1 MSEEKINSDETGS
14 SDEIN
19 SANPPVTPPK
29 KSIFAKLIK
38 WVFIFF
44 LLLFLL
50 ITGIFIFIQTDT
62 FNKIALDIVLDKVNT
77 SLKDKD
83 SEIYA
88 SSLEGN
94 IFRGIVL
101 KDGSVRVKN
110 DTLMK
115 FGSLETKYNIFSLLD
130 HEISVQN
137 VILKQPQINLTKV
150 KNKNDSLVWNL
161 DYFLSSDKPDE
172 DTTTSVFD
180 WGITADNIEI
190 ENGSVRM
197 LENKNS
203 DSLSGILKCGIL
215 ILWIFHIWI

>member
-19 SANPPVTPPK
+19 SANPPVIPPK

-83 SEIYA
+83 SEIY
-88 SSLEGN
+88 GN
-94 IFRGIVL
+94 
-101 KDGSVRVKN
+101 N
-110 DTLMK
+110 DYLLLM
-115 FGSLETKYNIFSLLD
+115 
-130 HEISVQN
+130 ISP
-137 VILKQPQINLTKV
+137 IGAFLIGLGHFINRK
-150 KNKNDSLVWNL
+150 
-161 DYFLSSDKPDE
+161 LSKICKAKSCD
-172 DTTTSVFD
+172 
-180 WGITADNIEI
+180 
-190 ENGSVRM
+190 
-197 LENKNS
+197 
-203 DSLSGILKCGIL
+203 C
-215 ILWIFHIWI
+215 

>member
-62 FNKIALDIVLDKVNT
+62 FNKIALGIVLDKVNT

-180 WGITADNIEI
+180 WGIQLITLRSKTDRSECWRIKTQTPL
-190 ENGSVRM
+190 SV
-197 LENKNS
+197 
-203 DSLSGILKCGIL
+203 ILKCGIL
-215 ILWIFHIWI
+215 ILWTFHIWI